1 MFKEVLRK
9 YIEFKGISQS
19 ELALTIGDTQQAIS
33 DFLKKEGNPQKK
45 TRDKYFKKL
54 VGFEDYYKHN
64 TSINE
69 VNDKGVDYNIIEN
82 TNGNTFVEMPDG
94 SLMIKV
100 PLIPFNAYA
109 SFLEIYDDEYQ
120 VHREFESI
128 YFTVDKVGRGKYLA
142 FTVKNDSMNGGS
154 LDDTPSGAQVLAREL
169 GRQHWKDGFNTSL
182 YGWILICITG
192 IFHKDIK
199 GPDEHGFITCSS
211 RNKSP
216 EFPNFKLN
224 LNEVHSIYKL
234 IKRTF

>member
-1 MFKEVLRK
+1 MFKETLRK
-9 YIEFKGISQS
+9 YIEIKNITQS
-19 ELALTIGDTQQAIS
+19 ELASMVGDTQQAVS
-33 DFLKKEGNPQKK
+33 DFLNKEGNPQKK
-45 TRDKYFKKL
+45 TREKYFEKL
-54 VGFEDYYKHN
+54 VGFENYYKQI
-64 TSINE
+64 TSLNQ
-69 VNDKGVDYNIIEN
+69 VNDHDIEYDIIEN
-82 TNGNTFVEMPDG
+82 TNGNKFVKLPDG
-94 SLMIKV
+94 SLMISV

-120 VHREFESI
+120 VHEEFESI
-128 YFTVDKVGRGKYLA
+128 YFTVDKIGRGKYLA

-154 LDDTPSGAQVLAREL
+154 LDDTPSGAQVLTREL
-169 GRQHWKDGFNTSL
+169 GRHHWKDGFKPTQ
-182 YGWILICITG
+182 YGWIIICLTG

-224 LNEVHSIYKL
+224 LNDVHSIYKL